1 MHRSLFSICL
11 LAVGTSACHW
21 AGEKTKDALNKGG
34 EFAGSAATEV
44 IEGVTTGVEETWSI
58 DVRLSEA
65 LAAKGL
71 TIGRTEVES
80 DSAGRDN
87 RLVIYF
93 STTTAITD
101 TLTATAFDQGGV
113 EMGRTQLPLQLK
125 AGSADY
131 HTFVFQ
137 SRTDL
142 ERKSRVE
149 IQ

>member
-1 MHRSLFSICL
+1 MRSSIVPVCL
-11 LAVGTSACHW
+11 LAVGMSACHW

-44 IEGVTTGVEETWSI
+44 IEGVTTGVEETWSV
-58 DVRLSEA
+58 DVRLSDA
-65 LAAKGL
+65 LMKKGL
-71 TIGRTEVES
+71 AIGRTEVEN
-80 DSAGRDN
+80 DSAGRAN
-87 RLVIYF
+87 RLVIYL
-93 STTTAITD
+93 STTSTFND

-131 HTFVFQ
+131 HAFVFQ

-149 IQ
+149 IK

>member
-1 MHRSLFSICL
+1 MRASLLPVCL
-11 LAVGTSACHW
+11 LAFCMSACDW

-44 IEGVTTGVEETWSI
+44 IEGVTTGVEETWSV
-58 DVRLSEA
+58 DVKLSDA
-65 LAAKGL
+65 LTAKGL
-71 TIGRTEVES
+71 AIGRTQVEA
-80 DSAGRDN
+80 DSGGHDN
-87 RLVIYF
+87 HLVIYL
-93 STTTAITD
+93 STTTDIDD
-101 TLTATAFDQGGV
+101 TLTATAFDQDGV
-113 EMGRTQLPLQLK
+113 EMGRTQLPLQLN

-149 IQ
+149 IK

>member
-1 MHRSLFSICL
+1 M
-11 LAVGTSACHW
+11 TACHW

-44 IEGVTTGVEETWSI
+44 IEGVTTGVEETWGV
-58 DVRLSEA
+58 DVRLSEE
-65 LAAKGL
+65 LTRKGL
-71 TIGRTEVES
+71 AIGRTEVEA
-80 DSAGRDN
+80 DSSGRDN

-93 STTTAITD
+93 SATTAIND

-113 EMGRTQLPLQLK
+113 EMGRAQLPLRLQ
-125 AGSADY
+125 AASADY